1 MYHEDFFNEPS
12 ESDLAIEE
20 LKAHLRNEV
29 KEEILNK
36 LNSLKEENEML
47 LDIKNNWDKLKREYE
62 DKISELERE
71 RKKAL
76 KDARNECY
84 NVIMKGNIH

>member
-1 MYHEDFFNEPS
+1 MYYEDFFNEPS

-47 LDIKNNWDKLKREYE
+47 LDIKNNWDKLKREYD
-62 DKISELERE
+62 DKISELECE
-71 RKKAL
+71 RCKGIKRCKK
-76 KDARNECY
+76 
-84 NVIMKGNIH
+84 

>member
-1 MYHEDFFNEPS
+1 MYYEDFFNEPS

-47 LDIKNNWDKLKREYE
+47 LDIKNNWDKLKREYD

-71 RKKAL
+71 RKK
-76 KDARNECY
+76 
-84 NVIMKGNIH
+84 VIKRRKK